1 MNSIRDKIWYL
12 LVDSKTNEK
21 YSSLVVKKYQ
31 IYDLI
36 LNIFL
41 ALTTSSSIA
50 AWAIWNKFSALWILI
65 IGLSQVLMII
75 KPYFLF
81 PKYIKVFNEKSI
93 RWQQMTVELEQLWFE
108 LNEGNI
114 KDKEASKTFFEFKR
128 HILTFDNISEELIFF
143 HHKKQLTLA
152 ELECD
157 LYITKI

>member
-31 IYDLI
+31 IFDLL

-41 ALTTSSSIA
+41 ALATSSSIA
-50 AWAIWNKFSALWILI
+50 AWAIWNKFPALWILI
-65 IGLSQVLMII
+65 IGISQVLMIV

-93 RWQQMTVELEQLWFE
+93 RWQQMTVELEHLWYE
-108 LNEGNI
+108 LNEENI
-114 KDKEASKTFFEFKR
+114 DEKKASKTYFEFKR
-128 HILTFDNISEELIFF
+128 QILTFDDIPEELIFF

-152 ELECD
+152 ENECN
-157 LYITKI
+157 LFLTKI